1 VKRLLLNA
9 SIFALFLSLAAP
21 AVSAV
26 KAGTTCQKMGQISIY
41 KGKEYTC
48 VKSGKKLIWNAGIKV
63 KIASPQMS
71 PTPISTPAPTPK
83 ASQFPPL
90 APNPF
95 QTPFPNEFT
104 RDQMVSAALINLDSY
119 IATYSS
125 IKSYKLIVGPEF
137 NSNLVEISS
146 YVQKSYSAL
155 PFPAG
160 YKKTIVVITNNRD
173 FGEREISDFGI
184 DRSDANNAVGGPCM
198 NCAGEGWSI
207 SDNGLGPVVP
217 HEIFHVWQKSAYQRK
232 GNNNPDPNNPLNPPV
247 WFDEGSAEFFGYGLY
262 RERVKFYEGV
272 GAYPTSR
279 NLQSLKSYSTRNLD
293 PALPYLLGRIASE
306 YIVASVGM
314 ERFMQIFFNVGAGQD
329 FPQAFEKATGIALNL
344 FYEKFDKNIKNMF

>member
-173 FGEREISDFGI
+173 FGE
-184 DRSDANNAVGGPCM
+184 
-198 NCAGEGWSI
+198 GWSI

-293 PALPYLLGRIASE
+293 PGLPYLLGRIASE